1 MRRFDA
7 NTYLRIIDAW
17 QSVSL
22 LEDAGVGSYKKLFAP
37 CAHQNYLIFTI
48 DSDVCFYP
56 DHQEQMSRALQEGG
70 VSPMRITV
78 HSEKGHDSFLLE
90 PELFTP
96 HISHLL
102 VG

>member
-1 MRRFDA
+1 MD
-7 NTYLRIIDAW
+7 
-17 QSVSL
+17 L
-22 LEDAGVGSYKKLFAP
+22 LADAGVQHYSDLFKG
-37 CAHQNYLIFTI
+37 CTHQKYLLFTI

-56 DHQEQMSRALQEGG
+56 DHQEQLSQALQAGG